1 MRTSSVNNFCISCKS
16 CTGLPYSGKYWWGP
30 NFVLFVLS
38 LSEQKLNTQTIHYD
52 GVFSCVM
59 DRTKIKHTN
68 QLEIAQNEIWTP
80 RNFPLYGSSLV
91 RQSRSQ
97 VQATSARIASSITC
111 VILEVICAWR
121 LVWKRDYW
129 LEILWVYPSIG
140 FDLRVRAI
148 EYDMY

>member
-1 MRTSSVNNFCISCKS
+1 VRTSSVNNFCISCKS

-38 LSEQKLNTQTIHYD
+38 LSEQNLTHETYIMM
-52 GVFSCVM
+52 GMFSCVM

-68 QLEIAQNEIWTP
+68 QLEIVQNEIWTP

-91 RQSRSQ
+91 GQSCSQ
-97 VQATSARIASSITC
+97 VQTTSARITSSITC

-121 LVWKRDYW
+121 FGSGNETTGWKFCGFTLPLV
-129 LEILWVYPSIG
+129 
-140 FDLRVRAI
+140 
-148 EYDMY
+148 